1 MLMEVAQEPPLDR
14 DRIVRGN
21 FIALLFLYYHA
32 FMEWVRTF
40 RPR

>member
-21 FIALLFLYYHA
+21 FFIALLFHLL
-32 FMEWVRTF
+32 
-40 RPR
+40 PRFYGMGQHL